1 MDAIIRCPFLSRV
14 PQTFLQQ
21 ARKTLVSYAVKCPV
35 MMDLASKPLVRSIC
49 SSSPLFQKSD
59 DVINTGRRTGK
70 MGLLLFV
77 ESKMFNRGLVGC
89 CCCLCVGKMF
99 NQGFVVVCV

>member
-14 PQTFLQQ
+14 PQTFFQQ

-49 SSSPLFQKSD
+49 SSSSIFQKSD
-59 DVINTGRRTGK
+59 DVINTGKRIPWRNWNTEGGK
-70 MGLLLFV
+70 CGLSQLKELCAVHDKDFLTLLLI
-77 ESKMFNRGLVGC
+77 N
-89 CCCLCVGKMF
+89 
-99 NQGFVVVCV
+99 